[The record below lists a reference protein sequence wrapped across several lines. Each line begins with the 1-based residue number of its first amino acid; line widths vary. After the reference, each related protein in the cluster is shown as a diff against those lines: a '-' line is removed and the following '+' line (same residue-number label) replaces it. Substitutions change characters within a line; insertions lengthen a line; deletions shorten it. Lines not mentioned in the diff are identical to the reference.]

1 MINPRS
7 TVFFALSLIVIGLL
21 LFIQENKSQVER
33 HEIGNTSVNVVK
45 INTQEH
51 PEVFRYLGVGCILL
65 GLVLA
70 AMNLNIRGHDNEKI
84 EIKFTK
90 REKEIVDAVK
100 RGLTNKE
107 IAQEMNLS
115 LSTIKSHTNNIYK
128 KVGINSRAKL
138 IDYLKSK
145 Y

>member
-45 INTQEH
+45 INTQEN

-70 AMNLNIRGHDNEKI
+70 AMNLNIRGHDNEEI

-107 IAQEMNLS
+107 IALEMNLS